1 MVSLFIRR
9 LQLIG
14 ECSEKRP
21 ARQLKSYRRPTEW
34 KQNSRATGTPV
45 PISTDVHAMGD
56 VGDGNA
62 EFVLVKRQRW
72 QRRQGQRDRDWDGA
86 SAHEDTADPHQ
97 RERQLPP

>member
-1 MVSLFIRR
+1 MARASVEPFA
-9 LQLIG
+9 
-14 ECSEKRP
+14 P
-21 ARQLKSYRRPTEW
+21 AR
-34 KQNSRATGTPV
+34 
-45 PISTDVHAMGD
+45 IHAPGD
-56 VGDGNA
+56 IRDSNA